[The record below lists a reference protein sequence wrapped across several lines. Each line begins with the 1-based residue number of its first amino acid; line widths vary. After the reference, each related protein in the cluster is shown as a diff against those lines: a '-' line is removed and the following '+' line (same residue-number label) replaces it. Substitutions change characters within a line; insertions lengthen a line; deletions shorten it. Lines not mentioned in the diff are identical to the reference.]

1 MVDVIWESHDLINE
15 AILELLPDISLVPL
29 QIVPDS
35 QNIDLIVQFPR
46 QMLVRG
52 RRRPTPIQKAFPVLG
67 TLPELQ

>member
-1 MVDVIWESHDLINE
+1 MVEVIWESCDVINE
-15 AILELLPDISLVPL
+15 EILELLPD
-29 QIVPDS
+29 VPDS
-35 QNIDLIVQFPR
+35 QNIELIVQSPR

>member
-1 MVDVIWESHDLINE
+1 MVDVIWESCDVINE
-15 AILELLPDISLVPL
+15 EILELLPD
-29 QIVPDS
+29 VPDS
-35 QNIDLIVQFPR
+35 QNIELIVQFPR